1 MRPILP
7 AFAALVVL
15 SGASHAA
22 DLGAAPPA
30 FAPVRPAGILSELR
44 LGGSAQDPWSNERG
58 TANFNG
64 ELLLAKPTLTED
76 RFWSV
81 FVPRPTLGGSFNLAG
96 RTSYGYVGA
105 TWTVDVTER
114 IFVEGFFG
122 AAFHDGATGPR
133 AFVPPRL
140 NALGCSPLFREA
152 AALGF
157 RLSERWSV
165 MATVEHMSNAGL
177 CVENR
182 GLTTVGAK
190 IAYTF

>member
-1 MRPILP
+1 MRPIPP
-7 AFAALVVL
+7 ALALVAL
-15 SGASHAA
+15 GLPCLAA
-22 DLGAAPPA
+22 DFSAAPSAP
-30 FAPVRPAGILSELR
+30 APVRPAGILSELR
-44 LGGSAQDPWSNERG
+44 FGGSAQDPWSSERG
-58 TANFNG
+58 TANVNG
-64 ELLLAKPTLTED
+64 EVLLARPALAED

-114 IFVEGFFG
+114 VFVEGFLG
-122 AAFHDGATGPR
+122 VAVHDGATGRR

-152 AALGF
+152 AALGV
-157 RLSERWSV
+157 RLSARWSV
-165 MATVEHMSNAGL
+165 MATVEHASNAGL

>member
-1 MRPILP
+1 MRPIP
-7 AFAALVVL
+7 AALAL
-15 SGASHAA
+15 TLLAPAAPAA
-22 DLGAAPPA
+22 DLGPPPLSYAAPA
-30 FAPVRPAGILSELR
+30 RPAGFLSELR

-58 TANFNG
+58 TASVNG
-64 ELLLAKPTLTED
+64 EVLFARPVLTED

-105 TWTVDVTER
+105 TWTVDVTDR
-114 IFVEGFFG
+114 VFVEAFFG

-133 AFVPPRL
+133 AFIPPRL

-152 AALGF
+152 GAVGF
-157 RLSERWSV
+157 RLSEHWSV
-165 MATVEHMSNAGL
+165 MATIEHMSNAGL

-182 GLTTVGAK
+182 GLTNVGAK